1 MFSPIALVNQFTS
14 TSICFSPVYIVF
26 PVYSFPVYI
35 PVILNAFFRVYF
47 HWGAGRVIF
56 PHGITSSCGVMICYL
71 SKKKFLVNKIC
82 KDNNCRILIIEADI
96 ETETFILLNLYNSNS
111 EIEQLQTLSDVD
123 LLLSDFSL
131 DNTKTIVSAV
141 F

>member
-1 MFSPIALVNQFTS
+1 
-14 TSICFSPVYIVF
+14 
-26 PVYSFPVYI
+26 
-35 PVILNAFFRVYF
+35 
-47 HWGAGRVIF
+47 
-56 PHGITSSCGVMICYL
+56 MICYL

-82 KDNNCRILIIEADI
+82 KDSNCRILIIEADI